1 MFEKLGQHEK
11 DKMQHL
17 TFKKEGAVVAFCMT
31 LSMEESVKAGWD
43 SEFSNAFL
51 RRIVCKYLKDFY
63 ICVFF
68 WSIKLFKHRATC
80 GLLSKCHLLRP
91 SQAT

>member
-31 LSMEESVKAGWD
+31 LSMEESESRLG
-43 SEFSNAFL
+43 F
-51 RRIVCKYLKDFY
+51 
-63 ICVFF
+63 
-68 WSIKLFKHRATC
+68 
-80 GLLSKCHLLRP
+80 
-91 SQAT
+91 